1 MFMNFIKNNKLSS
14 DFFYPIIS
22 SETYNT
28 INYDRKNY
36 ITLINP
42 INIKGIDLFEKVAFL
57 MSDYNFL
64 IVKGWKETDSYKSNL
79 SNIKVLDYQSDIQQ
93 IWNITNIYL
102 GLSIWKETYG
112 RVMSEAILNGTQL
125 IANDIGGICE
135 SSFNQ
140 GILITPI
147 DNLGSEIYPKFK
159 EDDLLKKSLEIKALI
174 IKNWDIDINKRNEK
188 SNFVYNELCKNEKY
202 INDFIENLTT
212 KIKSK

>member
-147 DNLGSEIYPKFK
+147 YNLGSEIYPKFN

-188 SNFVYNELCKNEKY
+188 VILYIMNYVKMKN
-202 INDFIENLTT
+202 I
-212 KIKSK
+212 

>member
-188 SNFVYNELCKNEKY
+188 VILYIMNYVKMKN
-202 INDFIENLTT
+202 I
-212 KIKSK
+212 